1 VFKLLGIAVAI
12 YVVFAAFDGRVYAE
26 RAWLRRPSMVER
38 SAEPRWFWTVIAIY
52 GALAVALITVF

>member
-1 VFKLLGIAVAI
+1 VFKLLGILVAI
-12 YVVFAAFDGRVYAE
+12 YVVFAAYDGRVYAE

>member
-1 VFKLLGIAVAI
+1 MFKLLGVLVAL
-12 YVVFAAFDGRVYAE
+12 YVVFAAYDGRVYAE

-38 SAEPRWFWTVIAIY
+38 SAEPRWFWTVITIY

>member
-1 VFKLLGIAVAI
+1 MFELLGFAVAL

-38 SAEPRWFWTVIAIY
+38 GAEPRWFWTVITIY
-52 GALAVALITVF
+52 GALAVGLITVF

>member
-1 VFKLLGIAVAI
+1 MYI
-12 YVVFAAFDGRVYAE
+12 VFAAYEGRVYAE

-38 SAEPRWFWTVIAIY
+38 SAEPRWFWTVITIY

>member
-1 VFKLLGIAVAI
+1 MFKLLGIAVAI
-12 YVVFAAFDGRVYAE
+12 YVVFAAYDGRVYAE

-52 GALAVALITVF
+52 GALAVALIMVF

>member
-1 VFKLLGIAVAI
+1 MFKLLGIAVAI
-12 YVVFAAFDGRVYAE
+12 YVVFAAFDGRIYAE
-26 RAWLRRPSMVER
+26 RAWLRRASMVER

>member
-1 VFKLLGIAVAI
+1 MFKLLGIAVAV

-26 RAWLRRPSMVER
+26 RAWLRRPSRVER